1 MHEQV
6 FGKNSADRAS
16 GAAASPEFAIKR
28 GRKTMLFGKHL
39 NKYYLKY
46 LPAFLLGIIALLVV
60 DYMQLL
66 RPEIYRM
73 VINGL
78 IDGSVEIDGVVH
90 DFDMAFLLNS
100 TAVFCIDRNKYF
112 DMLQIAD
119 DNTAESQLKWCEYV
133 LTGLNNEMSK
143 VSKLMDKKFFNEKIV
158 QPAINKAFD
167 LHFISN
173 EYKLVLEL
181 VLNAPSGFVKSKD
194 IQMLLKDK
202 TKRQITTL
210 ISKMLEADLLQKLE
224 PNSRLYMLNL
234 FSKDLARGVIESL
247 YNEQFISVQE

>member
-1 MHEQV
+1 
-6 FGKNSADRAS
+6 
-16 GAAASPEFAIKR
+16 
-28 GRKTMLFGKHL
+28 
-39 NKYYLKY
+39 
-46 LPAFLLGIIALLVV
+46 
-60 DYMQLL
+60 MQLL
-66 RPEIYRM
+66 KVAIAHHCFTWIHPFDNGNGRM
-73 VINGL
+73 SRILTYSMLRQYG
-78 IDGSVEIDGVVH
+78 
-90 DFDMAFLLNS
+90 FDMAYLLNS

-210 ISKMLEADLLQKLE
+210 ISKMIEADLLQKLE

-234 FSKDLARGVIESL
+234 FRSNVWKN
-247 YNEQFISVQE
+247 Y